1 MKNKQPT
8 KIIFFKLFIK
18 KIKIIFLLG
27 LFKKKVDHHMMG
39 SFDIHILDPE
49 LYDMV
54 QCISIVFSVSTA
66 AAVTGA

>member
-27 LFKKKVDHHMMG
+27 LYIDIISKVLSGD
-39 SFDIHILDPE
+39 F
-49 LYDMV
+49 
-54 QCISIVFSVSTA
+54 FSVSQ
-66 AAVTGA
+66 

>member
-8 KIIFFKLFIK
+8 NFFFFKLFIK

-27 LFKKKVDHHMMG
+27 LYYSKSSPPHDGEFRYIYSG
-39 SFDIHILDPE
+39 SEPR
-49 LYDMV
+49 DMV